1 MHRSIVKRIAKKA
14 KISWHPSTK
23 KLHESYVKSFDDDY
37 LMRVIKMLENNQTLN
52 HQTVYVTSN
61 KKVKKKGKKNNIDYK
76 IIAGVFN
83 PWFNENILK
92 ESKNI
97 TVIELEANETQTKK
111 SFEEEL
117 NQFIMLD
124 YLKSI
129 AQGNIAYIGNVFF
142 NLKEIITQNELRK
155 TYTQLTGRKISA
167 DQFAEHL
174 GLKRDSIYRHKRSS
188 LK

>member
-23 KLHESYVKSFDDDY
+23 KLHESYVKSFDDEFSI
-37 LMRVIKMLENNQTLN
+37 RVIKMLENNQTLN

-61 KKVKKKGKKNNIDYK
+61 KNDNDKDGNIDYR

-92 ESKNI
+92 KSRNI
-97 TVIELEANETQTKK
+97 TFIELEAKETQTKK

-117 NQFIMLD
+117 NQLIILD

-129 AQGNIAYIGNVFF
+129 AQGNMAYIGNGFF
-142 NLKEIITQNELRK
+142 NLKEIIKQKKLMK
-155 TYTQLTGRKISA
+155 TYTQLTGKKISA
-167 DQFAEHL
+167 GQFAEHL
-174 GLKRDSIYRHKRSS
+174 GLKRDSIYRHKRSR